1 MSKVDFNEVSIFLL
15 AGGILINTSLV
26 QQKFTALLVSC
37 FPLLSGIP
45 YEVLSTYGA
54 VILVVFAFMYAV
66 KNPTG
71 KLVVK

>member
-1 MSKVDFNEVSIFLL
+1 VSEIDFNEVSIFLL

-54 VILVVFAFMYAV
+54 VILVVLAFMYAV

>member
-1 MSKVDFNEVSIFLL
+1 MSEIDFNEVSIFLL

-26 QQKFTALLVSC
+26 TQKFTALLVSC

-54 VILVVFAFMYAV
+54 VILVVLAFMYAV